1 MRSFLA
7 VILVSTFAMLGCRD
21 RAPATS
27 EVRDDEEGK
36 VEPIKEKREPSKKFD
51 SKKFAKVAVVQWAP
65 SGSAPLDTTKA
76 EVEAWKQSNRE
87 AIAQYVREAAQNG
100 AEMVITS
107 EFGVVGY
114 PDLPDVPSSDDNF
127 RNKEDLKHYVEKVP
141 GPTTEY
147 FSKLAKELKV
157 YIQVGFAE
165 VDSKSKYYNTATLI
179 DDKGKVI
186 ASHRKIS
193 LFKVEGDFLDA
204 GSKPTIVDTKFG
216 KIGLAICADIYSGNP
231 MNEYAAK
238 KVNIVNLS
246 TSWAQYNTGMDH
258 FVTAASRG
266 GFYVLAANQP
276 WFPDSGVVEPSG
288 ATQSHIRQSDG
299 IAYGYVPRVSK

>member
-1 MRSFLA
+1 MRKFFA
-7 VILVSTFAMLGCRD
+7 VSLIALSGLVGCRD
-21 RAPATS
+21 RAPAAS
-27 EVRDDEEGK
+27 EVRDDGEGK
-36 VEPIKEKREPSKKFD
+36 VEPIKEKREPSKSFD

-76 EVEAWKQSNRE
+76 EVEQWKQSNRE
-87 AIAQYVREAAQNG
+87 AIAEYIREAAQNG

-114 PDLPDVPSSDDNF
+114 PDLPDVPSADDNF

-147 FSKLAKELKV
+147 FSKLAKDLKV
-157 YIQVGFAE
+157 YVQVGFAE
-165 VDSKSKYYNTATLI
+165 VSGAKYYNTAVLI

-186 ASHRKIS
+186 ATHRKIS

-204 GSKPTIVDTKFG
+204 GTKPTIVDTKFG

-231 MNEYAAK
+231 MNDYAAK

-258 FVTAASRG
+258 YISAARRG

-288 ATQSHIRQSDG
+288 STQSHIRQSDG
-299 IAYGYVPRVSK
+299 IAYGYVPRVGK